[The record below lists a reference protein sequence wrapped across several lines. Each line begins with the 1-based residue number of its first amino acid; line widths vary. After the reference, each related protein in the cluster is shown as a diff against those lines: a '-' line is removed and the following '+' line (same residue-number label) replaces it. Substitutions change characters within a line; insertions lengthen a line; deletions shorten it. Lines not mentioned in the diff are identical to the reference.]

1 MLRPVQAP
9 VRPRIVSPATHESL
23 PLEDEV
29 QVWLDKG
36 GPYCL
41 QIVGGP
47 GSGKSTAL
55 AHLADEFH
63 GLARIT
69 FLDTDDWLLP
79 PSTGTLSRFV
89 IFAGNETPAEH
100 P

>member
-9 VRPRIVSPATHESL
+9 VRPRIVSPATGESL

-63 GLARIT
+63 GLAG
-69 FLDTDDWLLP
+69 LP
-79 PSTGTLSRFV
+79 FSTRTIGCCPPLRARSRDS
-89 IFAGNETPAEH
+89 
-100 P
+100 